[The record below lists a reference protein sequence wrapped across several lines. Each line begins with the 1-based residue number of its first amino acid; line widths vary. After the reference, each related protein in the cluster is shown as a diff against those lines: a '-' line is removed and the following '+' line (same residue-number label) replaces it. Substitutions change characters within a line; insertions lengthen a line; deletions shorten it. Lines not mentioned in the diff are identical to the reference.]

1 MDLRRLGALALLAGT
16 LTGTLPGQQ
25 MVTSADSA
33 RHALLR
39 LAWGPTPG
47 QVEAVARG
55 GVMHWI
61 DAQLAVPA
69 LADPAA
75 ASRERGL
82 NSLTTPTT
90 ELITV
95 EAELRRQAAQARA
108 DSGGRPAGL
117 RPPADGAMARPRN
130 PLREVLGEYAALTLR
145 REVDSPNQLG
155 EVLADFW
162 FNHFN
167 VHQNKGLDRVFLRDY
182 VEQVI
187 RPRALGTFADLLIA
201 TAQSPAMLFYLDN
214 AQSIADG
221 ADPRDAI
228 RGRLPAA
235 ARRRAANRSADP
247 RVEQLMA
254 RMPKG
259 INENYARELLELHTL
274 GVDGGYT
281 QADVIAVARIL
292 TGWSLDRRTGRF
304 TFNAWAHDRGEKT
317 VLGLHFAAGG
327 GEEEGVRLLRMLA
340 AHPATMHH
348 VSAQLCTRLVADV
361 PPDGCIDDAVR
372 AWHRSGG
379 DIRQVVAAIVHG
391 PDFWAAAN
399 RGAKMKSPQEFLV
412 SAVRALGG
420 ESDLSPALVGRLAQ
434 LGQPLFQQSAPTGWP
449 ETQEDWVS
457 SSALLARMNLGVAL
471 AAGRVPGVRSD
482 LDRIVPASAD
492 HAALVDAID
501 RDVLGGAMSANTRQ
515 VILAEIADLADPR
528 AARAMAIGLALGGP
542 DFQRQ

>member
-1 MDLRRLGALALLAGT
+1 
-16 LTGTLPGQQ
+16 
-25 MVTSADSA
+25 MVTPADSA

-47 QVEAVARG
+47 QVEAVAGG
-55 GVMHWI
+55 GVMRWV
-61 DAQLAVPA
+61 DAQLAVPSV
-69 LADPAA
+69 ADPGAA
-75 ASRERGL
+75 NRERNL
-82 NSLTTPTT
+82 NSLVTPTPD
-90 ELITV
+90 LITA
-95 EAELRRQAAQARA
+95 EANLRRQAAQVRP
-108 DSGGRPAGL
+108 DSGRMTD
-117 RPPADGAMARPRN
+117 RVRSPADAAVARQRN
-130 PLREVLGEYAALTLR
+130 PLREVLSEYAALTLR
-145 REVDSPNQLG
+145 REVDSPNQLA

-187 RPRALGTFADLLIA
+187 RPGALGKFADLLLA
-201 TAQSPAMLFYLDN
+201 TARSPAMLFYLDN

-228 RGRLPAA
+228 RGRFPAA
-235 ARRRAANRSADP
+235 ARRRAVNRPADP

-304 TFNAWAHDRGEKT
+304 TFNAWAHDRGEKV
-317 VLGLHFAAGG
+317 VLGEHFAAGG
-327 GEEEGVRLLRMLA
+327 GEEEGVRLLRLLA

-372 AWHRSGG
+372 AWRQSDG

-420 ESDLSPALVGRLAQ
+420 ETDLAPALVGRLAQ

-449 ETQEDWVS
+449 ETQQDWVS
-457 SSALLARMNLGVAL
+457 SSALLARMNLAVAL
-471 AAGRVPGVRSD
+471 AAGRVPGTRTD
-482 LDRIVPASAD
+482 LDRIVPAEAD
-492 HAALVDAID
+492 HAVLVAAID
-501 RDVLGGAMSANTRQ
+501 REVLGGAMSANTRQ
-515 VILAEIADLADPR
+515 VILAEIADIADPH